1 MKRIKEACL
10 LQTIHFQLRE
20 NLPREAA
27 ARAVRE
33 EYEHY
38 RKGLDR
44 TGVKYRITQEETL
57 EDGSIVIGIQKQ
69 YNHHPCGNYL
79 E

>member
-1 MKRIKEACL
+1 MKRIREACL
-10 LQTIHFQLRE
+10 FQTVHFQLRE

-44 TGVKYRITQEETL
+44 SGTKYRITREETL
-57 EDGSIVIGIQKQ
+57 EDGSIVIDIRKQ
-69 YNHHPCGNYL
+69 YNNHPCGNYL